1 MSALFISLLTLV
13 LILISVFVVFLV
25 LMQKSQS
32 GGMGS
37 ALGGGMA
44 ESAFG
49 SETSNVLTKATIF
62 TSIAFFIVALV
73 LYLLYQNIAS
83 DRDLG
88 IDAESIAPIMES
100 SVAEPVADEPV
111 SVELDGSIVEFDMN
125 ASESSSAPTETSV
138 PESSEAK

>member
-37 ALGGGMA
+37 AFGGGMA

-49 SETSNVLTKATIF
+49 SDTSNVLTRATIY
-62 TSIAFFIVALV
+62 TTIGFFIIALI
-73 LYLLYQNIAS
+73 LYLMYQTNAS
-83 DRDLG
+83 NKEIGLDF
-88 IDAESIAPIMES
+88 ESITPI
-100 SVAEPVADEPV
+100 VKA
-111 SVELDGSIVEFDMN
+111 
-125 ASESSSAPTETSV
+125 SSSEESTE
-138 PESSEAK
+138 SEAE

>member
-88 IDAESIAPIMES
+88 IDAESIAPTMES
-100 SVAEPVADEPV
+100 SVAAPVAGEI
-111 SVELDGSIVEFDMN
+111 DGSIVEFDMK
-125 ASESSSAPTETSV
+125 ASEHSSVSTEV
-138 PESSEAK
+138 VAPESTEAK

>member
-37 ALGGGMA
+37 AFGGGMA

-49 SETSNVLTKATIF
+49 SDTSNVLTRATIY
-62 TSIAFFIVALV
+62 TTIAFFIIALI
-73 LYLLYQNIAS
+73 LYLMYQTNAS
-83 DRDLG
+83 DQEIGLDV
-88 IDAESIAPIMES
+88 ESITTIVEAS
-100 SVAEPVADEPV
+100 SVEAI
-111 SVELDGSIVEFDMN
+111 SVEATDESDVE
-125 ASESSSAPTETSV
+125 
-138 PESSEAK
+138 

>member
-13 LILISVFVVFLV
+13 LILVSIFVVFLV

-49 SETSNVLTKATIF
+49 SDTSNVLTKATIYA
-62 TSIAFFIVALV
+62 SIAFFIIALI
-73 LYLLYQNIAS
+73 LYLLYQTAAS
-83 DRDLG
+83 DKTLG
-88 IDAESIAPIMES
+88 IDADSIAPVFEELGVPPSDS
-100 SVAEPVADEPV
+100 SN
-111 SVELDGSIVEFDMN
+111 GSIVEIDLPASN
-125 ASESSSAPTETSV
+125 SGSNPSSESSN
-138 PESSEAK
+138 

>member
-37 ALGGGMA
+37 AFGGGMA

-49 SETSNVLTKATIF
+49 SDTSNVLTKATIY
-62 TSIAFFIVALV
+62 TSIAFFTIALI
-73 LYLLYQNIAS
+73 LYLMYQSSAS
-83 DRDLG
+83 DQEIGLDVEA
-88 IDAESIAPIMES
+88 ITTIIEEAVVEDSEESTAE
-100 SVAEPVADEPV
+100 
-111 SVELDGSIVEFDMN
+111 
-125 ASESSSAPTETSV
+125 
-138 PESSEAK
+138 